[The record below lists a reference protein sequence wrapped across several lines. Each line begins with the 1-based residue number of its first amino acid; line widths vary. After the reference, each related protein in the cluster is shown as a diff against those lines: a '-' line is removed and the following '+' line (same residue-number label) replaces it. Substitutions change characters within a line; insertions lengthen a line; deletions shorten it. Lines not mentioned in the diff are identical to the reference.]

1 MPENEDVARVYMATR
16 RQVIV
21 GASRVIDINVVAVK
35 TMMDLY
41 GIENQAECMERVRDL
56 FYRFMVKR

>member
-16 RQVIV
+16 RQVII
-21 GASRVIDINVVAVK
+21 GGNRVIDINIMAIK

-41 GIENQAECMERVRDL
+41 EVKNQAECMERVRGL
-56 FYRFMVKR
+56 FYYFAGKK